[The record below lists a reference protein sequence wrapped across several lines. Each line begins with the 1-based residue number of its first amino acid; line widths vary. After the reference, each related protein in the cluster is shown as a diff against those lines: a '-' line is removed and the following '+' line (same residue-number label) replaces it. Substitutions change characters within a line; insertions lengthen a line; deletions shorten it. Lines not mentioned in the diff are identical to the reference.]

1 MKYFLPFFTYL
12 LLFNSNI
19 LFATN
24 IEKEVKSEITEV
36 SVFLNG
42 AMVTRS
48 ASTTIP
54 AGYTML
60 VFKGISSKISKQ
72 TIKADISNGVK
83 TLSVEYINMPIT
95 KGKQDS
101 LKIKMLK
108 DSVASIAKELRKID
122 YQKAVFESEK
132 QAIDQNNILIK
143 GSTNAMMQVGEL
155 QKLSDL
161 YRVRYAEIGKQ
172 IFILNENKLNLE
184 IKRKNVEQIID
195 TLKSATKTT
204 VGYMIHVFVKS
215 NEAVSAVIKLSYV
228 AGGLAWAP
236 KYDIRVEGVDNKIN
250 IDYLANIINES
261 GEDWNNVKVKLS
273 TADPL
278 QSANLPSLK
287 PWTLSHTPT
296 QTFGYGGMN
305 EGRLNEYS
313 PKKLGISEAQ
323 QNSGGIELAKGV
335 TYEEVEVPAIAIEF
349 DIKDLQTI
357 PSDGKP
363 YLLDVTTYN
372 LNASF
377 EYFAVPKVDKAA
389 FLLAQIVG
397 WEKLNLMEGSTSIY
411 FRGTFVGSSYIKPE
425 YANDTLDI
433 SLGRD
438 SKVMINRVKIEDKDD
453 QKYIGINKREK
464 LTYRIAIRN
473 TNATPIKLTFIDQIP
488 VSQDNDIEVN
498 VIETTGGELDKLS
511 GQLKYDVSLAA
522 AESKEFIISFE
533 VKYPKNKPIKV
544 SKNSNISNRKTR
556 SKF

>member
-1 MKYFLPFFTYL
+1 MRLIG
-12 LLFNSNI
+12 LLFLMLSVKLHAANN
-19 LFATN
+19 
-24 IEKEVKSEITEV
+24 EKEIKSEITDV

-42 AMVTRS
+42 AMVTRT
-48 ASTTIP
+48 ANTTIP

-60 VFKGISSKISKQ
+60 VFKGVSSKISKQ
-72 TIKADISNGVK
+72 TIKAEISNNVK
-83 TLSVEYINMPIT
+83 TLAVEYFSKAYT

-101 LKIKMLK
+101 LKIKILK
-108 DSVASIAKELRKID
+108 DSISNYAKELRKIE
-122 YQKAVFESEK
+122 YQRDVYEAEK
-132 QAIDQNNILIK
+132 KTIEENNILVK
-143 GSTNAMMQVGEL
+143 GSTNAIMQVAEL

-161 YRVRYAEIGKQ
+161 YRLRYSEIGKQ
-172 IFILNENKLNLE
+172 LYLLNEQKLNLE
-184 IKRKNVEQIID
+184 TKKKNTEYTID
-195 TLKSATKTT
+195 TLKAVTKTT
-204 VGYMIHVFVKS
+204 TSYIIQVFVKS
-215 NEAVSAVIKLSYV
+215 TEAVTAQIKLSYV

-287 PWTLSHTPT
+287 PWILNH
-296 QTFGYGGMN
+296 QQAYNANGMN
-305 EGRLNEYS
+305 EGRLNDYS
-313 PKKLGISEAQ
+313 PKKLALNEAQ
-323 QNSGGIELAKGV
+323 QNSGGIELPKGV
-335 TYEEVEVPAIAIEF
+335 TFEEVEVPAIAIDF
-349 DIKDLQTI
+349 DIKDLQSI

-377 EYFAVPKVDKAA
+377 EYYAVPKVDKAA

-397 WEKLNLMEGSTSIY
+397 WEKLNLMEGTTNIY

-438 SKVMINRVKIEDKDD
+438 NKVMINRVKIEDKDD
-453 QKYIGINKREK
+453 QKFIGTNKREK
-464 LTYRIAIRN
+464 LSYRITVRN
-473 TNATPIKLTFIDQIP
+473 TNATPIKLTFIDQVP
-488 VSQDNDIEVN
+488 VSQEGDIEVN
-498 VIETTGGELDKLS
+498 ILDITGGELDKLS
-511 GQLKYDVSLAA
+511 GQLKYDVSLAP
-522 AESKEFIISFE
+522 AEAKEFIISFE
-533 VKYPKNKPIKV
+533 VKYPKNKPVKV
-544 SKNSNISNRKTR
+544 SKNSNISNRKAR

>member
-1 MKYFLPFFTYL
+1 MKYLTS
-12 LLFNSNI
+12 LLFFYLFIANPST
-19 LFATN
+19 FATN
-24 IEKEVKSEITEV
+24 NEKEIKSEITEV

-42 AMVTRS
+42 AMITRS

-60 VFKGISSKISKQ
+60 LFKGVSSKISKQ
-72 TIKADISNGVK
+72 TIKADISHQVK
-83 TLSVEYINMPIT
+83 VLSVEYLSKSIT

-101 LKIKMLK
+101 LKIKVLRDSINNILK
-108 DSVASIAKELRKID
+108 DLRKID
-122 YQKAVFESEK
+122 YQKEVYEAEK
-132 QAIDQNNILIK
+132 QAIEQNNVLIK
-143 GSTNAMMQVGEL
+143 GSTNAMMQVAEL

-161 YRVRYAEIGKQ
+161 YRLRFTEIGKQ
-172 IFILNENKLNLE
+172 LYLLNENKLNLE
-184 IKRKNVEQIID
+184 NKKKLTEQSID
-195 TLKSATKTT
+195 TLKSVTKTST
-204 VGYMIHVFVKS
+204 TYVIQVFVKS
-215 NEAVSAVIKLSYV
+215 TEAVSANIKLSYV

-287 PWTLSHTPT
+287 PWTLNHS
-296 QTFGYGGMN
+296 QAYSNGIN
-305 EGRLNEYS
+305 EGRLNDYS
-313 PKKLGISEAQ
+313 PKKLALSEAQ
-323 QNSGGIELAKGV
+323 QNSGGIELPKGV
-335 TYEEVEVPAIAIEF
+335 SFEEVEVPAIAIEF

-372 LNASF
+372 LNATF
-377 EYFAVPKVDKAA
+377 EYYAVPKVDKAA

-397 WEKLNLMEGSTSIY
+397 WEKLNLMEGATSIY

-438 SKVMINRVKIEDKDD
+438 NKVMINRVKVEDKDD
-453 QKYIGINKREK
+453 QKFIGTNKREK

-473 TNATPIKLTFIDQIP
+473 TNATPVKLTFIDQIP
-488 VSQDNDIEVN
+488 VSQEGDIEVN
-498 VIETTGGELDKLS
+498 ILETTGGELDKLS
-511 GQLKYDVSLAA
+511 GQLKYDMSLAP
-522 AESKEFIISFE
+522 AEAKEFTISFE

-544 SKNSNISNRKTR
+544 SKNSNISNRKAR

>member
-1 MKYFLPFFTYL
+1 MKYFICLFFWFL
-12 LLFNSNI
+12 SAELRAANN
-19 LFATN
+19 
-24 IEKEVKSEITEV
+24 EKEIKSEITDV

-42 AMVTRS
+42 AMVTRT
-48 ASTTIP
+48 ANTTIP

-60 VFKGISSKISKQ
+60 VFKGVSSKISKQ
-72 TIKADISNGVK
+72 TIKAEISNNVK
-83 TLSVEYINMPIT
+83 TLAVEYFSKSYT

-101 LKIKMLK
+101 LKIKYLK
-108 DSVASIAKELRKID
+108 DSINSFSKELRKIE
-122 YQKAVFESEK
+122 YQKAVYEAEK
-132 QAIDQNNILIK
+132 QTIEQNNILIK
-143 GSTNAMMQVGEL
+143 GSTNAIMQVAEL

-161 YRVRYAEIGKQ
+161 YRLRYSEIGKQ
-172 IFILNENKLNLE
+172 LYMLNEQKLIIE
-184 IKRKNVEQIID
+184 SKKKNTEYTID
-195 TLKSATKTT
+195 TLKAVTKTT
-204 VGYMIHVFVKS
+204 TSFTIQVFVKS
-215 NEAVSAVIKLSYV
+215 AEAVTANIKLSYV

-287 PWTLSHTPT
+287 PWILNHQ
-296 QTFGYGGMN
+296 QTYSANGMN
-305 EGRLNEYS
+305 EGRLNDYS
-313 PKKLGISEAQ
+313 PKKLALNEAQ
-323 QNSGGIELAKGV
+323 QNSGGIELPKGV
-335 TYEEVEVPAIAIEF
+335 TFEEVEVPAIAIDF

-372 LNASF
+372 LNANF
-377 EYFAVPKVDKAA
+377 EYYAVPKVDKAA

-397 WEKLNLMEGSTSIY
+397 WEKLNLMEGATNIY

-438 SKVMINRVKIEDKDD
+438 NKVMINRVKIEDKDD
-453 QKYIGINKREK
+453 QKFIGTNKREK
-464 LTYRIAIRN
+464 LTYRITVRN
-473 TNATPIKLTFIDQIP
+473 TNATPIKLTFIDQVP
-488 VSQDNDIEVN
+488 VSQEGDIEVN
-498 VIETTGGELDKLS
+498 ILETTGGELDKLS
-511 GQLKYDVSLAA
+511 GQLKYNVSLAP
-522 AESKEFIISFE
+522 AEAKEFIISFE

>member
-1 MKYFLPFFTYL
+1 MKPILAL
-12 LLFNSNI
+12 LLFST
-19 LFATN
+19 LLTN
-24 IEKEVKSEITEV
+24 KVVIAANNEKDIKSEITEV

-48 ASTTIP
+48 ANSNIP

-60 VFKGISSKISKQ
+60 LFKGVSSKVAKQ
-72 TIKADISNGVK
+72 TIKADISNNVK
-83 TLSVEYINMPIT
+83 VLSVEYLSKAIT

-101 LKIKMLK
+101 LKIKLLK
-108 DSVASIAKELRKID
+108 DSINNISKELRKID
-122 YQKAVFESEK
+122 YQKAVFEAEK
-132 QAIDQNNILIK
+132 QAIEQNNILIK
-143 GSTNAMMQVGEL
+143 GNTNAMMQVAEL

-161 YRVRYAEIGKQ
+161 YRIRYAEIGKQ
-172 IFILNENKLNLE
+172 LYLLNESKFALENK
-184 IKRKNVEQIID
+184 KKNTEQTID
-195 TLKSATKTT
+195 TLKSVSKTT
-204 VGYMIHVFVKS
+204 TTYLIQVFVKS
-215 NEAVSAVIKLSYV
+215 NEAVTANIKLSYV

-278 QSANLPSLK
+278 QSANLPTLK
-287 PWTLSHTPT
+287 PWTLNHN
-296 QTFGYGGMN
+296 QGYNTNGIN
-305 EGRLNEYS
+305 EGRLNDYS
-313 PKKLGISEAQ
+313 PKKLGLSEAQ

-372 LNASF
+372 LSASF

-397 WEKLNLMEGSTSIY
+397 WEKLNLMEGATSIY

-438 SKVMINRVKIEDKDD
+438 NKVMINRVKIEDKDD
-453 QKYIGINKREK
+453 QKFIGNNKREK
-464 LTYRIAIRN
+464 LSYRIAIRN
-473 TNATPIKLTFIDQIP
+473 TNATPIKLTFIDQVP
-488 VSQDNDIEVN
+488 VSQEGDIEVN
-498 VIETTGGELDKLS
+498 ILETTGGELDNLS

-522 AESKEFIISFE
+522 AEAKEFIISFE
-533 VKYPKNKPIKV
+533 VKYPKNKPVKV
-544 SKNSNISNRKTR
+544 SKNSNISNRKMR

>member
-1 MKYFLPFFTYL
+1 MKPILAL
-12 LLFNSNI
+12 LLFST
-19 LFATN
+19 LLTN
-24 IEKEVKSEITEV
+24 KVVIAANNEKDIKSEITEV

-48 ASTTIP
+48 ANSNIP

-60 VFKGISSKISKQ
+60 LFKGVSSKVAKQ
-72 TIKADISNGVK
+72 TIKADISNNVK
-83 TLSVEYINMPIT
+83 VLSVEYLSKAIT

-101 LKIKMLK
+101 LKIKLLK
-108 DSVASIAKELRKID
+108 DSINNISKELRKID
-122 YQKAVFESEK
+122 YQKAVFEAEK
-132 QAIDQNNILIK
+132 QAIEQNNILIK
-143 GSTNAMMQVGEL
+143 GNTNAMMQVAEL

-161 YRVRYAEIGKQ
+161 YRIRYAEIGKQ
-172 IFILNENKLNLE
+172 LYLLNESKFALENK
-184 IKRKNVEQIID
+184 KKNTEQTID
-195 TLKSATKTT
+195 TLKSVSKTT
-204 VGYMIHVFVKS
+204 TTYLIQVFVKS
-215 NEAVSAVIKLSYV
+215 NEAVTANIKLSYV

-278 QSANLPSLK
+278 QSANLPTLK
-287 PWTLSHTPT
+287 PWTLNHN
-296 QTFGYGGMN
+296 QGYNTNGIN
-305 EGRLNEYS
+305 EGRLNDYS
-313 PKKLGISEAQ
+313 PKKLGLSEAQ

-372 LNASF
+372 LSASF

-397 WEKLNLMEGSTSIY
+397 WEKLNLMEGATSIY

-438 SKVMINRVKIEDKDD
+438 NKVMINRVKIEDKDD
-453 QKYIGINKREK
+453 QKFIGNNKREK
-464 LTYRIAIRN
+464 LSYRIAIRN
-473 TNATPIKLTFIDQIP
+473 TNATPIKLTFIDQVP
-488 VSQDNDIEVN
+488 VSQEGDIEVN
-498 VIETTGGELDKLS
+498 IIETTGGELDNLS

-522 AESKEFIISFE
+522 AEAKEFIISFE
-533 VKYPKNKPIKV
+533 VKYPKNKPVKV
-544 SKNSNISNRKTR
+544 SKNSNISNRKMR

>member
-1 MKYFLPFFTYL
+1 MKYLSG
-12 LLFNSNI
+12 LLFLH
-19 LFATN
+19 LFIATFSLNATN
-24 IEKEVKSEITEV
+24 NEKEIKSEITEV

-48 ASTTIP
+48 ANTTIP

-60 VFKGISSKISKQ
+60 LFKGVSSKISKQ
-72 TIKADISNGVK
+72 TIKADISQQVK
-83 TLSVEYINMPIT
+83 VLSVEYLSKSIT

-101 LKIKMLK
+101 LKIKSLRDSINNILK
-108 DSVASIAKELRKID
+108 EIRKIE
-122 YQKAVFESEK
+122 YQREVYEAEK
-132 QAIDQNNILIK
+132 QAIEQNNILIK
-143 GSTNAMMQVGEL
+143 GSTNAMMQVAEL

-161 YRVRYAEIGKQ
+161 YRIRYTEIGKQ
-172 IFILNENKLNLE
+172 LYLLNESKINLE
-184 IKRKNVEQIID
+184 NKKKHTEQSID
-195 TLKSATKTT
+195 TLKSVTKISTSY
-204 VGYMIHVFVKS
+204 VIQVLVKS
-215 NEAVSAVIKLSYV
+215 NDAVAANIKLSYV

-287 PWTLSHTPT
+287 PWTLNYS
-296 QTFGYGGMN
+296 QAYSNGIN
-305 EGRLNEYS
+305 EGRLNDYS
-313 PKKLGISEAQ
+313 PKKLALSEAQ
-323 QNSGGIELAKGV
+323 QNSGGIELPKGV
-335 TYEEVEVPAIAIEF
+335 SFEEVEVPAIAIEF

-372 LNASF
+372 LNATF
-377 EYFAVPKVDKAA
+377 EYYAVPKVDKAA

-397 WEKLNLMEGSTSIY
+397 WEKLNLMEGATSIY

-438 SKVMINRVKIEDKDD
+438 NKVMINRVKVEDKDD
-453 QKYIGINKREK
+453 QKFIGTNKREK

-473 TNATPIKLTFIDQIP
+473 TNATPVKLTFIDQVP
-488 VSQDNDIEVN
+488 VSQEGDIEVN
-498 VIETTGGELDKLS
+498 ILETTGGELDKLS
-511 GQLKYDVSLAA
+511 GQLKYDVSLAPSEA
-522 AESKEFIISFE
+522 KEFTISFE

-544 SKNSNISNRKTR
+544 SKNSNISNRKAR

>member
-1 MKYFLPFFTYL
+1 MNHIFRTLC
-12 LLFNSNI
+12 LLFVISIGNAFSKN
-19 LFATN
+19 
-24 IEKEVKSEITEV
+24 EKEIKSEITEI
-36 SVFLNG
+36 SAFLNG

-60 VFKGISSKISKQ
+60 LFNGVSSKISKQ
-72 TIKADISNGVK
+72 TIKAELSNNVK
-83 TLSVEYINMPIT
+83 VLSIEYLSKSVT

-101 LKIKMLK
+101 LKIKFLK
-108 DSVASIAKELRKID
+108 DSINSIAKELRKIN
-122 YQKAVFESEK
+122 YQKGAYESEK
-132 QAIDQNNILIK
+132 QAIEQNNILIK
-143 GSTNAMMQVGEL
+143 GNTNAMMQVAEL

-161 YRVRYAEIGKQ
+161 YRLRFTEINKQ
-172 IFILNENKLNLE
+172 LYLLNESLLSLE
-184 IKRKNVEQIID
+184 SKKKSFEFSID
-195 TLKSATKTT
+195 TLKGVTKTSIS
-204 VGYMIHVFVKS
+204 YNIYVFVKS
-215 NEAVSAVIKLSYV
+215 NEAVTSNIKLSYI
-228 AGGLAWAP
+228 AGGIAWAP

-287 PWTLSHTPT
+287 PWILNHQ
-296 QTFGYGGMN
+296 QTYSANGMN
-305 EGRLNEYS
+305 EGRLNDYS
-313 PKKLGISEAQ
+313 PKKLALSEAQ
-323 QNSGGIELAKGV
+323 QNSGGIELPKGV
-335 TYEEVEVPAIAIEF
+335 SFEEVEIPAIAIEF
-349 DIKDLQTI
+349 DIKDLQSI

-372 LNASF
+372 LNATF
-377 EYFAVPKVDKAA
+377 EYFAIPKVDKAA

-397 WEKLNLMEGSTSIY
+397 WEKLNLMEGATSIY

-425 YANDTLDI
+425 FANDTLDI

-438 SKVMINRVKIEDKDD
+438 SKVMINRVKVEDKDD
-453 QKYIGINKREK
+453 QKFIGTNKREK
-464 LTYRIAIRN
+464 LSYRITVRN
-473 TNATPIKLTFIDQIP
+473 TNATPVKLTFVDQIP
-488 VSQDNDIEVN
+488 VSQEGDIEVN
-498 VIETTGGELDKLS
+498 VIESTGGELDKLS
-511 GQLKYDVSLAA
+511 GQLKYDVSLAP
-522 AESKEFIISFE
+522 AEAKEFTISFE